1 MADKG
6 NPNNKT
12 ESSPFRMVEGLCKRH
27 KIIPNVVHFYTLIQS
42 FFKLTVYFLEIAT
55 KG

>member
-12 ESSPFRMVEGLCKRH
+12 ESSPFRIVEGLCKRH
-27 KIIPNVVHFYTLIQS
+27 KIIPYVVHFYTLIQS
-42 FFKLTVYFLEIAT
+42 FLKLTVYFLEIAT